1 MERDDLAS
9 LAGIFYAAP
18 LERGTL
24 VRLDETATHHLRVR
38 RLEAGERVY
47 LADGAGRQAVGSI
60 VHIGKKDAEVSIDDV
75 MTSPRGAPVHLV
87 VPVAD
92 RDRMMWCAEKCA
104 ELGAASWRPVL
115 WHRSRSVSP
124 RGEGDAFRE
133 KIVARMSSAL
143 IQSRAP
149 WLPDVEREV
158 ALSDA
163 LSRLPTDGTRLS
175 LEQGGQPIALEHPAA
190 PVSIA
195 IGPEGGMESSEREM
209 LRNAGFRAVSLGAN
223 VLRFETAAVAALA
236 IVRSKLEAAR
246 SSPGSPAPPE
256 KTNG

>member
-115 WHRSRSVSP
+115 WTRSRSVAP
-124 RGEGDAFRE
+124 RGEGEPFATKVR
-133 KIVARMSSAL
+133 ARMVSAL
-143 IQSRAP
+143 IQSHAP
-149 WLPDVEREV
+149 WLPDVHADGQLWTAIA
-158 ALSDA
+158 ALPS
-163 LSRLPTDGTRLS
+163 GGVRLS
-175 LEQGGQPIALEHPAA
+175 LDPGGDPIGQVNVTA
-190 PVSIA
+190 PVTLA
-195 IGPEGGMESSEREM
+195 VGPEGGVEDSERRI
-209 LRNAGFRAVSLGAN
+209 LRDAGFRAVSLGAN
-223 VLRFETAAVAALA
+223 VLRFETAAIAALA
-236 IVRSKLEAAR
+236 IVRSRLEA
-246 SSPGSPAPPE
+246 
-256 KTNG
+256 